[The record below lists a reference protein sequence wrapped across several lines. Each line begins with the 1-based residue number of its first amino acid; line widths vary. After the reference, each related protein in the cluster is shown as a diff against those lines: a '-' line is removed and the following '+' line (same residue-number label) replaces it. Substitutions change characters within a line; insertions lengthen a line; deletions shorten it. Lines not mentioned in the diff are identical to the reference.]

1 MKLFVTPASPW
12 TRRCIVSIM
21 ELGIEDK
28 VERIQTIWPHSWATR
43 TIPSTAA
50 FAAATPV
57 QRIPALVL
65 DDDLRL
71 CDSFAICDYLDAEY
85 GNNRLLPK
93 PGKQRW
99 RLQSIISIAG
109 GLLEAQILRRGELLR
124 KDGERSD
131 DFLQKMCEREAR
143 CYDALE
149 ETMDWFE
156 ADFDLAQITLG
167 VICSY
172 ADFRFPKE
180 DWRTGRPNITRWF
193 ETFVQRPSMQATM
206 PRETPQQ

>member
-12 TRRCIVSIM
+12 TRKCIVSIL

-28 VERIQTIWPHSWATR
+28 VERIQTRWPHAWATK
-43 TIPSTAA
+43 TVPALPE

-57 QRIPALVL
+57 LRIPALVT
-65 DDDLRL
+65 DDGLHL
-71 CDSFAICDYLDAEY
+71 CESFAIVDYLDAEY
-85 GNNRLLPK
+85 GNHKLLPRE
-93 PGKQRW
+93 GKQRW
-99 RLQSIISIAG
+99 RLQSILSIAQP
-109 GLLEAQILRRGELLR
+109 LLEAAILRRGELLR

-149 ETMDWFE
+149 NMIGWFE
-156 ADFDLAQITLG
+156 ADVDLAQITLG
-167 VICSY
+167 VTCSY

-180 DWRTGRPNITRWF
+180 DWRKGRPKLTAWF
-193 ETFVQRPSMQATM
+193 ERFSKRPSMQATM
-206 PRETPQQ
+206 PSETPQ